1 MLILLNFHKKCISF
15 VDQLVKKSC
24 EFKIWKTVKD
34 DYHLDDYM
42 YFQWAQLIHAILQ
55 TLKNKAK
62 QNLKANG
69 SDVFVLNHYFI
80 RNVGMLVLDKLTVK
94 KIYPMLIL
102 SLIKNKPISQ
112 R

>member
-34 DYHLDDYM
+34 DLDDYM

-62 QNLKANG
+62 QNLTANG
-69 SDVFVLNHYFI
+69 SDVFVLNHHFI
-80 RNVGMLVLDKLTVK
+80 RNVGMLVLDKPTVK

-102 SLIKNKPISQ
+102 SLIKNKTISQ